1 MRILPS
7 LNGLRA
13 FEAAARLG
21 SFTAAGDELHVS
33 PAAISRLVRLLEERT
48 GTPLFER
55 SANRLRLTP
64 AGRLYQSGLTPLFD
78 TLESLTARV
87 IASAKA
93 PVLTIGVGPTFAV
106 RWLIPRLSGFQ
117 AEHAD
122 IEVRFATGGA
132 AAAFNDDWT
141 CGIKLSDGVHP
152 DFIAEPLFAAD
163 LVPVCTPELHT
174 ADLADPSCLKAE
186 LLLRVRHAPDDWQRW
201 FKAKGLPN
209 VEPKGATFEFYGHAI
224 QAAAD
229 GVGIAMGLRPYID
242 DDVAAGRLIAPFE
255 AARTADARR
264 SETPQDEPVSK
275 GMSWYLVHRPD
286 HARTPAFQSFRDWIM
301 REVGRRPEANQPSAS

>member
-1 MRILPS
+1 MRDLPS

-55 SANRLRLTP
+55 TANRLRPTP
-64 AGRLYQSGLTPLFD
+64 AGRLYQAGLTPLFD
-78 TLESLTARV
+78 SIEGLTARV

-106 RWLIPRLSGFQ
+106 RWLIPRLSSFQ
-117 AEHAD
+117 AQHPG

-132 AAAFNDDWT
+132 AAAFHEDWT
-141 CGIKLSDGVHP
+141 CGIKLSDGRHP
-152 DFIAEPLFAAD
+152 NFCAEALFAAD
-163 LVPVCTPELHT
+163 LVPVCTPARAAEFRAASRLT
-174 ADLADPSCLKAE
+174 AES
-186 LLLRVRHAPDDWQRW
+186 LLRVGHAPDDWQRW
-201 FKAKGLPN
+201 FAANDIAPI
-209 VEPKGATFEFYGHAI
+209 EPKGATFEFYGHAI

-242 DDVAAGRLIAPFE
+242 DDIAAGRLVAPFD
-255 AARTADARR
+255 RSDTADAVPRR
-264 SETPQDEPVSK
+264 AVSK
-275 GMSWYLVHRPD
+275 GMKWYVVYRAE
-286 HARTPAFQSFRDWIM
+286 HARTAAFQAFRSWILN
-301 REVGRRPEANQPSAS
+301 EVGPNTEIDQASGS

>member
-1 MRILPS
+1 MRALPS

-33 PAAISRLVRLLEERT
+33 PAAISRLVRLLEDRT

-55 SANRLRLTP
+55 TANRLRLTS
-64 AGRLYQSGLTPLFD
+64 AGRVYQAGLTPLFD
-78 TLESLTARV
+78 SIEALTAQV
-87 IASAKA
+87 IAGAKA

-106 RWLIPRLSGFQ
+106 RWLIPRLSSFQ
-117 AEHAD
+117 ALHPD

-132 AAAFNDDWT
+132 AAAFHDDWT
-141 CGIKLSDGVHP
+141 CGIKLSDGEHP
-152 DFIAEPLFAAD
+152 DFLTEVLFAAD
-163 LVPVCTPELHT
+163 LVPVCTPALAESVK
-174 ADLADPSCLKAE
+174 DLSHLNAE
-186 LLLRVRHAPDDWQRW
+186 HLLRVDHAPDDWQRW
-201 FKAKGLPN
+201 FVEKGGRY

-242 DDVAAGRLIAPFE
+242 DDITAGRLVAPF
-255 AARTADARR
+255 DG
-264 SETPQDEPVSK
+264 PVSK
-275 GMSWYLVHRPD
+275 GKSWHLVYRRD
-286 HARTPAFQSFRDWIM
+286 QAGNDAFQAFRGWILS
-301 REVGRRPEANQPSAS
+301 EVGLPPGDQPSAS

>member
-1 MRILPS
+1 MRALPS

-33 PAAISRLVRLLEERT
+33 PAAISRLVRLLEMRT

-55 SANRLRLTP
+55 TANRLRLTP

-78 TLESLTARV
+78 SIEGLTTRV

-106 RWLIPRLSGFQ
+106 RWLIPRLSTFQ
-117 AEHAD
+117 LEHPD

-132 AAAFNDDWT
+132 AADFNEDWT
-141 CGIKLSDGVHP
+141 CGIKLSDGQHP
-152 DFIAEPLFAAD
+152 DFSAEALFAAD
-163 LVPVCTPELHT
+163 LVPVCTPALAAKLRDASRLT
-174 ADLADPSCLKAE
+174 AEK
-186 LLLRVRHAPDDWQRW
+186 LLRVDHAPDDWQRW
-201 FKAKGLPN
+201 FAATGMDPIA
-209 VEPKGATFEFYGHAI
+209 PKGAVFEFYGHAI

-229 GVGIAMGLRPYID
+229 GVGLAMGLRPYID
-242 DDVAAGRLIAPFE
+242 DDIAAGRLVAPFE
-255 AARTADARR
+255 RPDVTSSG
-264 SETPQDEPVSK
+264 SESRASNGPVSK
-275 GMSWYLVHRPD
+275 GMSWYLVYRTE
-286 HARTPAFQSFRDWIM
+286 HAGNAAFDAFRGWILH
-301 REVGRRPEANQPSAS
+301 EVGRDVETDQAPAS